1 MKILKIQKKCD
12 LCEAYII
19 NEYYFKS
26 NTNKYICKYCES
38 KYRNVN
44 YYDDKGIY
52 FLVRQNNEDKL
63 SDVKAEKSNKILNKM
78 EYTDEIKEEAYKK
91 N

>member
-1 MKILKIQKKCD
+1 MCQ
-12 LCEAYII
+12 AYII

-38 KYRNVN
+38 KYRNNN
-44 YYDDKGIY
+44 YYDKNGIY
-52 FLVRQNNEDKL
+52 FLVRQNNEKQL
-63 SDVKAEKSNKILNKM
+63 YNIENKNMNKILDKM
-78 EYTDEIKEEAYKK
+78 EYNKNIKKEAYNK